1 MHKRNEETWLLDVT
15 AKSDG
20 EKSMLKSCQWKGLP
34 IPCAAIFMTLPT
46 DHGMCCIFNMNEA
59 ETIFKDSEYTR
70 LVSEQNV
77 KDKNNSFQNL
87 TLPDWYAAQGAN
99 FDNNFI

>member
-1 MHKRNEETWLLDVT
+1 
-15 AKSDG
+15 
-20 EKSMLKSCQWKGLP
+20 
-34 IPCAAIFMTLPT
+34 MTLPT

-70 LVSEQNV
+70 LVTEQNV
-77 KDKNNSFQNL
+77 RDKNNSLQNL
-87 TLPDWYAAQGAN
+87 TLPDWYAKQGAN